1 MGFFSGF
8 LAIPKP
14 TKGNG
19 QHGHHSEEPKE
30 RSSSNPSIQTE
41 EKQVKLK
48 KNVDLFSGIALIV
61 GTMIGKS
68 LKVINSRRSHRKSKK
83 SSKSKVNKVISHQSH
98 QKSSKL
104 SF

>member
-1 MGFFSGF
+1 MCGYNLRVVTARACTVCTYLLISFWVFIVIYYICFSGF

-68 LKVINSRRSHRKSKK
+68 SIIV
-83 SSKSKVNKVISHQSH
+83 
-98 QKSSKL
+98 
-104 SF
+104 